1 MKSFIKNK
9 NLLALYGGNKI
20 SRLKFNRY
28 NSIGKE
34 ELVAAVKVIKSGHL
48 SSFVGSWPS
57 SDGRSSFY
65 GGKKVLEFE
74 KRICK
79 FFNVKYA
86 ITVNSW
92 TSGLIIAV
100 GALDIE
106 PGDEIIVS
114 PWTMCASA
122 TCIINWLA
130 IPIFADINKDT
141 FNLDPDDVEKKIT
154 KRTKAIILPDIFGH
168 PADIEKFL
176 RIKKKYNLKIIS
188 DNAQSIGAK
197 YKNKYVG
204 SFFDM
209 GGFSFNHHKHINT
222 GEGGVVV
229 TNSKKYA
236 ERLMLLRNH
245 GEAVVE
251 KKKIKKIN
259 NIIGNNF
266 RLGEIECAIG
276 IQQLKKLK
284 KIIYYRQ
291 NLANI
296 ISSHLSKLR
305 GLIVPVIKNNYT
317 HSFYYYAIRINKK
330 IIKTNKKKIVEAL
343 KAEGVP
349 IRGKY
354 ENIHLLPMFKRK
366 IAFGNSG
373 LPWKLNSNNLKIIY
387 EKGICPNAE
396 NINKEEYLGI
406 PLCDYDFNNKNILV
420 IVGAFKKIWKNFV
433 KFK

>member
-1 MKSFIKNK
+1 MKSFVKNK
-9 NLLALYGGNKI
+9 NLLAPRGGNKI
-20 SRLKFNRY
+20 SRFKFNRY

-34 ELVAAVKVIKSGHL
+34 ELAAAIKVIKSGHL

-65 GGKKVLEFE
+65 GGQKVLEFE
-74 KRICK
+74 KSICK

-197 YKNKYVG
+197 FKNKYVG
-204 SFFDM
+204 NFFDM

-229 TNSKKYA
+229 TNLKKYA
-236 ERLMLLRNH
+236 ERLKLLRNH

-251 KKKIKKIN
+251 KRNIKKIN

-276 IQQLKKLK
+276 IEQLKKLK
-284 KIIYYRQ
+284 KIIYFRQ

-296 ISSHLSKLR
+296 ISSHLSKLK
-305 GLIVPVIKNNYT
+305 GLILPVIKKNYT
-317 HSFYYYAIRINKK
+317 HSFYYYGMRIDTKL
-330 IIKTNKKKIVEAL
+330 IKTTKKKIVEAL

-366 IAFGNSG
+366 IAFGSSG

-387 EKGICPNAE
+387 KKGICPNAE
-396 NINKEEYLGI
+396 SINKEEYLGI
-406 PLCDYDFNNKNILV
+406 PLFDYDFNDKNILV
-420 IVGAFKKIWKNFV
+420 IVDAFKKIWKNFI

>member
-1 MKSFIKNK
+1 MKNK
-9 NLLALYGGNKI
+9 NLLGLYGGNKI
-20 SRLKFNRY
+20 INFKFKKY

-34 ELVAAVKVIKSGHL
+34 ELVAATKVIKSGHL

-74 KRICK
+74 NQICK

-86 ITVNSW
+86 VTVNSW
-92 TSGLIIAV
+92 TSGLVIAV

-114 PWTMCASA
+114 PWTMCASV

-176 RIKKKYNLKIIS
+176 RIKKKYNLKIIT

-197 YKNKYVG
+197 FKNKYVG
-204 SFFDM
+204 GFFDM

-229 TNSKKYA
+229 TNSKRYA
-236 ERLMLLRNH
+236 ERLKLIRNH
-245 GEAVVE
+245 GEAVVQ
-251 KKKIKKIN
+251 KRNISKIN

-266 RLGEIECAIG
+266 RLGEIESAIG
-276 IQQLKKLK
+276 IEQIKKLTRIINYRQQLAS
-284 KIIYYRQ
+284 
-291 NLANI
+291 N
-296 ISSHLSKLR
+296 ISSHLSR
-305 GLIVPVIKNNYT
+305 
-317 HSFYYYAIRINKK
+317 
-330 IIKTNKKKIVEAL
+330 L
-343 KAEGVP
+343 K
-349 IRGKY
+349 
-354 ENIHLLPMFKRK
+354 
-366 IAFGNSG
+366 
-373 LPWKLNSNNLKIIY
+373 
-387 EKGICPNAE
+387 
-396 NINKEEYLGI
+396 
-406 PLCDYDFNNKNILV
+406 D
-420 IVGAFKKIWKNFV
+420 
-433 KFK
+433 

>member
-1 MKSFIKNK
+1 MKNK
-9 NLLALYGGNKI
+9 NLLCLYGGNKVI
-20 SRLKFNRY
+20 NFKFKKY

-34 ELVAAVKVIKSGHL
+34 ELVAATNVIKSGHL

-74 KRICK
+74 KQICK
-79 FFNVKYA
+79 FFNVKHA
-86 ITVNSW
+86 VTVNSW
-92 TSGLIIAV
+92 TSGLVMAV

-141 FNLDPDDVEKKIT
+141 FNLDPDEVEKKIT
-154 KRTKAIILPDIFGH
+154 KRTRAIILPDIFGH

-176 RIKKKYNLKIIS
+176 RIKKKYNLKIIT

-197 YKNKYVG
+197 FKNKYVG
-204 SFFDM
+204 GFFDM

-229 TNSKKYA
+229 TNSKRYA
-236 ERLMLLRNH
+236 ERLKLIRNH
-245 GEAVVE
+245 GEAVVQ
-251 KKKIKKIN
+251 KRNISKIN

-266 RLGEIECAIG
+266 RLGEIESAIG
-276 IQQLKKLK
+276 IEQIKKLTRIINYRQQLAS
-284 KIIYYRQ
+284 
-291 NLANI
+291 NL
-296 ISSHLSKLR
+296 SSHLSKLR
-305 GLIVPVIKNNYT
+305 GLIVPVIKKEYT
-317 HSFYYYAIRINKK
+317 HSFYYYGLRINTK
-330 IIKTNKKKIVEAL
+330 IIKTSKKKIVKAL

-349 IRGKY
+349 IREKY
-354 ENIHLLPMFKRK
+354 ENIHLLPMFKKK

-373 LPWKLNSNNLKIIY
+373 IPWTLNTNNSKIIY
-387 EKGICPNAE
+387 KKGICPKAE
-396 NINKEEYLGI
+396 NINKNEYMGI
-406 PLCDYDFNNKNILV
+406 PLCDYDFNHKNILF
-420 IVGAFKKIWKNFV
+420 IISAFQKIWENFI
-433 KFK
+433 KFR

>member
-1 MKSFIKNK
+1 MKNK
-9 NLLALYGGNKI
+9 NLLGLYGGNKI
-20 SRLKFNRY
+20 INFKFKKY

-34 ELVAAVKVIKSGHL
+34 ELAAATKVIKSGHL

-74 KRICK
+74 NQICK

-86 ITVNSW
+86 VTVNSW
-92 TSGLIIAV
+92 TSGLVIAV

-130 IPIFADINKDT
+130 IPIFADIKKDT

-168 PADIEKFL
+168 PADIDHFL
-176 RIKKKYNLKIIS
+176 KIKKKYNLKIIS
-188 DNAQSIGAK
+188 DNAQSIGATF
-197 YKNKYVG
+197 KNKYVG

-229 TNSKKYA
+229 TNSRYYS
-236 ERLMLLRNH
+236 ERLKLLRNH
-245 GEAVVE
+245 GEAVV
-251 KKKIKKIN
+251 KKRNISKIN

-276 IQQLKKLK
+276 IEQLKKLK
-284 KIIYYRQ
+284 KIIKYRQ
-291 NLANI
+291 YLA
-296 ISSHLSKLR
+296 STLSLHLSKLK
-305 GLIVPVIKNNYT
+305 GLIVPVIKKKYT
-317 HSFYYYAIRINKK
+317 HSFYYYAMKINTK
-330 IIKTNKKKIVEAL
+330 IIQTNKNQIFKAL

-349 IRGKY
+349 ISKEY
-354 ENIHLLPMFKRK
+354 ANLHLLPIFQRK
-366 IAFGNSG
+366 IAYGNSG
-373 LPWKLNSNNLKIIY
+373 IPWKLNLNNSKISY
-387 EKGICPNAE
+387 KKGICPYAE
-396 NINKEEYLGI
+396 NLNDNEYLGI
-406 PLCDYDFNNKNILV
+406 AICEYDFNNKNILFIIKAFYKVWNKV
-420 IVGAFKKIWKNFV
+420 I
-433 KFK
+433 KFRKT